1 MQFKHPEL
9 LYALFLLIIPI
20 IVHLFQLRKFKTIAF
35 TNVQFLKE
43 LTIQTRKS
51 SQLKK
56 WLTLITRLLLLACV
70 IIAFAQPYISNSDSF
85 NTKSETVIYLDN
97 SFSMQSKK
105 EGLSLLEKSIQ
116 DVLKFIP
123 EETEFTLFT
132 NDKTFKST
140 TLKAIQNPLL
150 SLEYTSKQLSLDEI
164 FFKAKKFFKK
174 DNSSVQNLIVISD
187 FQNRPGSLSNQS
199 SEKTNIHLVQ
209 LEANQQSNIAIDSI
223 YLGKRLNNQVE
234 LHTVVSGL
242 QTDESIPISLFND
255 AQLIAK
261 TAIVGENKVKNEVV
275 FSIPEKEKI
284 KGKLLINDNGLSYD
298 NQFYFNIDEQKP
310 IKVLSINQSESNY
323 IEKIFGSKE
332 FEFVGYNLKQL
343 NYGAIEAQNLIILN
357 GLEQIPDNL
366 QTVLN
371 SFKKEGGS
379 LMIIPSNKSD
389 IVSYN
394 MLLSKLGAARLQEKI
409 SLEIPVSKIS
419 FDHPLYQNVFEKRVT
434 NFDYP
439 TVKFFYKTIKSG
451 ATILSFSNDQPFL
464 QNFDNTY
471 IFTAPINIENSN
483 FQASP
488 LIVPTLYNIAAFSLK
503 RSSLYLKMGVENDI
517 DIVTNLKKDN
527 IVTLHKDTKEFIPRQ
542 QSFANK
548 IKLLFID
555 NPKEDGIYSVVNDSD
570 TLQDLS
576 FNYSRAER
584 IMSYRD
590 MSDLDITSFQDNI
603 PALISELAEANT
615 ITDYWKWFVIFAL
628 VFALLELL
636 IQKLIA

>member
-9 LYALFLLIIPI
+9 LWALLLLLIPI
-20 IVHLFQLRKFKTIAF
+20 IIHLFQLRRFKKTPF
-35 TNVQFLKE
+35 TNVAMLQKVVVE
-43 LTIQTRKS
+43 SRKS
-51 SQLKK
+51 SSIKK
-56 WLTLITRLLLLACV
+56 WLLLLTRLFLMACLV
-70 IIAFAQPYISNSDSF
+70 ISFAQPFLAKENAL
-85 NTKSETVIYLDN
+85 KEKETVIYLDN

-164 FFKAKKFFKK
+164 FFKAKKFFKT

-187 FQNRPGSLSNQS
+187 FQNRLGSLSDRL
-199 SEKTNIHLVQ
+199 SERTNIHLVQ

-234 LHTVVSGL
+234 LHTVISGL

-284 KGKLLINDNGLSYD
+284 KGKILINDNGLSYD
-298 NQFYFNIDEQKP
+298 NVFYFNIDEQKP
-310 IKVLSINQSESNY
+310 IKVLSINQTESDY

-332 FEFVGYNLKQL
+332 FEFIGYNLNQL

-379 LMIIPSNKSD
+379 LMIIPSTKSD
-389 IVSYN
+389 MVSYN

-409 SLEIPVSKIS
+409 SLEIPVSKIN
-419 FDHPLYQNVFEKRVT
+419 FDHPLFQNVFEKRVT

-439 TVKFFYKTIKSG
+439 TVKSFFKTSKSG
-451 ATILSFSNDQPFL
+451 ATIISFSNDQPFL
-464 QNFDNTY
+464 QNFENTY

-503 RSSLYLKMGVENDI
+503 RSSLYLKMGVEHDI

-527 IVTLHKDTKEFIPRQ
+527 IITLHKDTKEFIPRQ

-555 NPKEDGIYSVVNDSD
+555 NPNEDGIYAVLNDSD
-570 TLQDLS
+570 TLQHLS
-576 FNYSRAER
+576 FNYSRAESNL
-584 IMSYRD
+584 SYQD
-590 MSDLDITSFQDNI
+590 MSNLDITSFQNN
-603 PALISELAEANT
+603 ISELFNELAEDNT